1 MTVIS
6 SYKHNTLLSGL
17 HNNSDSRANLLFT
30 HSLNKYRFNVYMQD
44 VAFASFPEG
53 AQQKRKDKLVAHD
66 DKYTKLLN

>member
-30 HSLNKYRFNVYMQD
+30 HSLNKYRFNVYMQE
-44 VAFASFPEG
+44 VVFASFPEG
-53 AQQKRKDKLVAHD
+53 AHGPVAVE
-66 DKYTKLLN
+66 KMREIKEKK